1 MIISASRR
9 TDIPTYYSE
18 WFARRVEEGFL
29 YVRNPMNALQLSRI
43 DLSPEVVDC
52 IVFWTKNPIP
62 MLPRLDAF
70 DRYPYYFQF
79 TLTGY
84 DTDVESGLPDKWD
97 ELIPAFIELSKK
109 IGPDRVIWR
118 YDPIVINDRYDEAY
132 HLNTF
137 RRMAESLGGYTE
149 KCVISFVD
157 IYRKN
162 TKSMRELNN
171 RVPSDEMLLSFAG
184 ELSRIAKDNGM
195 VIATCAEKI
204 DLSSVGIE
212 HNSCIDKDMIE
223 RMAGGRLR
231 IKKDPNQRE
240 ACGCVSSIDIG
251 AYNSCANGCKYCY
264 ANYSPENVR
273 ENIRRY
279 DPMSEIL
286 CDTIHPDDNKTVR
299 EMKSLLEKQ
308 MELTF

>member
-9 TDIPTYYSE
+9 TDIPTCFSE

-70 DRYPYYFQF
+70 NRYPYYFQF

-118 YDPIVINDRYDEAY
+118 YDPIVINDRYDSWMIDCNVAVFDT
-132 HLNTF
+132 L
-137 RRMAESLGGYTE
+137 
-149 KCVISFVD
+149 
-157 IYRKN
+157 
-162 TKSMRELNN
+162 
-171 RVPSDEMLLSFAG
+171 EMPAVAQAA
-184 ELSRIAKDNGM
+184 INAK
-195 VIATCAEKI
+195 
-204 DLSSVGIE
+204 
-212 HNSCIDKDMIE
+212 
-223 RMAGGRLR
+223 
-231 IKKDPNQRE
+231 
-240 ACGCVSSIDIG
+240 
-251 AYNSCANGCKYCY
+251 
-264 ANYSPENVR
+264 
-273 ENIRRY
+273 
-279 DPMSEIL
+279 
-286 CDTIHPDDNKTVR
+286 
-299 EMKSLLEKQ
+299 
-308 MELTF
+308 